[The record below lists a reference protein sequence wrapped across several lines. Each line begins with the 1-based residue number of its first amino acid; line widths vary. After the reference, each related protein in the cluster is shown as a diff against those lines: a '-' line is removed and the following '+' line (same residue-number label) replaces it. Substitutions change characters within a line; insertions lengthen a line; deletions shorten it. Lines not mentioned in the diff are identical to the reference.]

1 MNEDPLAW
9 LQAQARAGTAA
20 ANPARWA
27 VLEGLA
33 RRAAGQQGV
42 LREYLLER
50 LRQRLAIWQ
59 SAPAAAAVERQAVKP
74 GPLAALRAETGDEL
88 PELRAVTQHRGTW
101 TRLSLERRLSPISGS
116 MPARLGPLHAEAL
129 LPRALQAMRGLSPD
143 YLQHFLAHVD
153 ALAMLPPPP
162 ASEAVEGGR
171 RGKAKPAPSADA
183 AGARRTTPRA
193 TSRR

>member
-20 ANPARWA
+20 AAPARWA

-42 LREYLLER
+42 LRECLLER
-50 LRQRLAIWQ
+50 LQQRLAVWQ
-59 SAPAAAAVERQAVKP
+59 AEPAPVALERQPPPP
-74 GPLAALRAETGDEL
+74 GPLAALRAETGHAL
-88 PELRAVTQHRGTW
+88 PELRAITQHRGIW
-101 TRLSLERRLSPISGS
+101 TRLSLERRLSQASAAA
-116 MPARLGPLHAEAL
+116 PARLGPLHAEAL
-129 LPRALQAMRGLSPD
+129 LPRALEAMRALSPD

-153 ALAMLPPPP
+153 ALAMLPPS
-162 ASEAVEGGR
+162 AAGEAAEGGR
-171 RGKAKPAPSADA
+171 RSKAKPAPSADA
-183 AGARRTTPRA
+183 SGVRRTAPRA